1 VSRRPVI
8 GITAYVEP
16 ARWVVW
22 DTEATVLHQRYVDRV
37 VAAGGLPVVLPPVA
51 GSAEELLDRVDGV
64 VLAGGADVDPARYA
78 ADPDPR
84 TSPPR
89 ASRDEAE
96 IALALAALDRGTPL
110 LGICRGMQ
118 VLDVA
123 LGGTL
128 RQHLPDS
135 VGHEGHQPAP
145 GEFGRHPVRV
155 EPASRLAQALGR
167 TSIEV
172 HSYHHQA
179 LDLVADRL
187 AEVAW
192 APDGT
197 VEAVEVADAD
207 WALGV
212 LWHPEVDEDPALFAA
227 LVDVARDRVAAA
239 EEA

>member
-1 VSRRPVI
+1 MSRRPVI

-22 DTEATVLHQRYVDRV
+22 DTDATVLHQRYVDRV
-37 VAAGGLPVVLPPVA
+37 VAAGGIPVVLPPVA
-51 GSAEELLDRVDGV
+51 GTADEVLDRVDGV
-64 VLAGGADVDPARYA
+64 VLAGGADVDPARYD

-84 TSPPR
+84 TSAPR
-89 ASRDEAE
+89 TSRDDAE
-96 IALALAALDRGTPL
+96 LSLFLAALGRGTPV

-118 VLDVA
+118 VMDVA

-128 RQHLPDS
+128 RQHLPD
-135 VGHEGHQPAP
+135 VVDHEGHQPAP

-167 TSIEV
+167 TEVEV
-172 HSYHHQA
+172 HSYHHQS
-179 LDLVADRL
+179 LDRVADRL

-197 VEAVEVADAD
+197 VEAVEVVDAE
-207 WALGV
+207 WAVGV
-212 LWHPEVDEDPALFAA
+212 LWHPEVDTDPALFTA
-227 LVDVARDRVAAA
+227 LVDAARDRSPA
-239 EEA
+239 EPV